1 MSENRVYVKFKLYCK
16 ETELGDNIYIVGNIN
31 EFGNWNTDNFNE
43 NQKLKGNL
51 YPMWLSDTIPIE
63 NKKNIEYKYIIKG
76 PNNKLKWEDCGN
88 RELNLKYTI
97 FRKGAHYIDDGF
109 FGN

>member
-1 MSENRVYVKFKLYCK
+1 MNENRVNVKFKLYCK
-16 ETELGDNIYIVGNIN
+16 ETKLGDNIYIVGNIN

-51 YPMWLSDTIPIE
+51 YPMWLSESISIE
-63 NKKNIEYKYIIKG
+63 KKKNIEYKYIIKG
-76 PNNKLKWEDCGN
+76 PNKLEWEDCEN
-88 RELNLKYTI
+88 RELNLKYSI
-97 FRKGAHYIDDGF
+97 YRNGAYLIDDGF

>member
-1 MSENRVYVKFKLYCK
+1 MGENKVYVKFKLYCK
-16 ETELGDNIYIVGNIN
+16 ETELGDNLYIVGNIN

-43 NQKLKGNL
+43 NQRLKGNL

-76 PNNKLKWEDCGN
+76 PNKLQWEDCDN
-88 RELNLKYTI
+88 RELHLKYTI
-97 FRKGAHYIDDGF
+97 KRNGAHYIDDGF
-109 FGN
+109 FGK